1 MSSYAGGFSVG
12 IDVVPSAKLV
22 RAPLCTSTTVCF
34 LGSKETLAAVFRFI
48 ISSYAGG
55 FKVGVY
61 AVSSG
66 KLVSM
71 SLLEVELATLSK
83 PFRHEMCVSGYA
95 IKAAEFPLSWYNPV
109 ERIVYSMCIC

>member
-1 MSSYAGGFSVG
+1 MSSYAGGFSLG

-22 RAPLCTSTTVCF
+22 TAPLCTSTTVCV
-34 LGSKETLAAVFRFI
+34 LGSEETLAAVFWFI

-66 KLVSM
+66 KLVSV
-71 SLLEVELATLSK
+71 SLPEVELATLFQ
-83 PFRHEMCVSGYA
+83 PFRLSMCVSGYA
-95 IKAAEFPLSWYNPV
+95 IQAAEFPSSWYKPDV
-109 ERIVYSMCIC
+109 RIV